1 MNCEGREKWIYIQI
15 YDKTRHPHT
24 ILSPPF
30 YNLSDPPSIPL
41 EANQV
46 QLNADNMSAGTPLIS
61 NLRIFVFWVDNK
73 FSFRLVKEKQSSQSV
88 ISANDATTAKLVQDE
103 TQKIKHLE
111 QKMRQLE
118 MKVGRSKF

>member
-1 MNCEGREKWIYIQI
+1 MNCEGREKWIYVQI
-15 YDKTRHPHT
+15 YDKTRHPYT
-24 ILSPPF
+24 ILSSPF

-88 ISANDATTAKLVQDE
+88 LSANDATTAKLVQDE

>member
-1 MNCEGREKWIYIQI
+1 MNCKGREKWIYVQI
-15 YDKTRHPHT
+15 YDKTRHPYT
-24 ILSPPF
+24 ILSLPF